1 MTVTGGNVA
10 WGGSGWIAGCSCG
23 GGGAV
28 AIAAIQREEVASH
41 AMPASWCKMSDD
53 DARGGSSSSRIL
65 TCDRKSCFFACLD
78 CLMPQTTHTH
88 CTHAPRHTTQTEQRP
103 HHHQQ
108 QQQQQQP
115 HRHTAF
121 AGEDCDCDTVTV
133 AGDARCGGC
142 FTHANQRVDTLR
154 CTHTAHTLQLPL
166 LLRFHP
172 LHLPLPVR
180 AAASQQ
186 PAHSHCHIVGV
197 CTWAHIATMSA
208 NACPASCMKARL
220 IASSQQQQ
228 PRRHANAACSR
239 CCCRKDAKYSC
250 LRQAILQHECSRRLD

>member
-1 MTVTGGNVA
+1 M
-10 WGGSGWIAGCSCG
+10 
-23 GGGAV
+23 
-28 AIAAIQREEVASH
+28 SH
-41 AMPASWCKMSDD
+41 A
-53 DARGGSSSSRIL
+53 
-65 TCDRKSCFFACLD
+65 TN
-78 CLMPQTTHTH
+78 HTH
-88 CTHAPRHTTQTEQRP
+88 THAPRHTTQQNNGLIIINSNSNSNS
-103 HHHQQ
+103 
-108 QQQQQQP
+108 
-115 HRHTAF
+115 HTDTQLLQ
-121 AGEDCDCDTVTV
+121 GRTVTV

-142 FTHANQRVDTLR
+142 FTHANQRVNTLG